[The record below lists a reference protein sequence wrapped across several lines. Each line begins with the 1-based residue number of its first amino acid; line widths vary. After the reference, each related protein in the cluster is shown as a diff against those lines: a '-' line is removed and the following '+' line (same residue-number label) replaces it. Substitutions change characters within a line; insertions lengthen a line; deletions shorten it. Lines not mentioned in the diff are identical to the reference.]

1 MKWIESGN
9 PSSSLWI
16 VGEAPG
22 RDEIDGGAPFLGASG
37 QLLTQLLGE
46 AGLNRSDFF
55 ITNVCHERPPNNDIS
70 SFFAIKTAAKAEH
83 LPDYN
88 GHYPRE
94 PVQSGLAHLNSL
106 LLEHHPS
113 FILAFGNTAL
123 WALTGLWGILKW
135 RASILLTTANSGR
148 EGIKLIPTFHPA
160 AILHDWP
167 LRNIV
172 LQDLRRARRES
183 LFPEI
188 HYPAWQ
194 FTIRPTI
201 DQALNALSALQ
212 ARLLDEN
219 EEPVWLS
226 CDIETRKPQI
236 SCVGIAW
243 DNLHAICIPLM
254 DNKSPE
260 GYWSAGEERLIV
272 RALRDVLTHPKVRLI
287 FQNGAYDLQYFAKQY
302 GFLPRIA
309 DDTMLMQHVAFTGMR
324 KGLDFIASLY
334 CEYYRYWKDD
344 GKEIAITGDE
354 DKHWSY
360 NCEDCVRTFECWKV
374 LRRILKS
381 FGLEEQY
388 RFQMDDVFPIVLRIM
403 LRGVRIDQCRKATV
417 RHELN
422 DFILRGQAWLHQVLG
437 HDLNVRSTH
446 QMQLLFYNDFHI
458 PPVISRKTGSPTLDD
473 EALDKIVRKQ
483 PFLRPLIQMI
493 RDIRSAGVTISN
505 VLNARISSDGRAR
518 CTYNLAGTETLR
530 LSSSEDSFGEGF
542 NLQNLTKG
550 NEE

>member
-1 MKWIESGN
+1 MKWLESGN
-9 PSSSLWI
+9 PSSSLWL

-22 RDEIDGGAPFLGASG
+22 RDEIDAGAPFVGASG
-37 QLLTQLLGE
+37 RLLTELLGE
-46 AGLNRSDFF
+46 AGFTRRDFF
-55 ITNVCHERPPNNDIS
+55 ITNVCHEMPPGNEIS
-70 SFFAIKTAAKAEH
+70 AFFATKTAAKAEH
-83 LPDYN
+83 LSDW
-88 GHYPRE
+88 GGRYPRE
-94 PVQSGLAHLNSL
+94 PILAGLHRLNSL
-106 LLEHHPS
+106 LREHHPS

-123 WALTGLWGILKW
+123 WALTSLWGIVKW
-135 RASILLTTANSGR
+135 RGSVLLVAQGAT
-148 EGIKLIPTFHPA
+148 KLIPTFHPA
-160 AILHDWP
+160 AILREWS

-188 HYPAWQ
+188 RYPAWQ
-194 FTIRPTI
+194 FTIRPTS

-212 ARLLDEN
+212 ARLSDEN
-219 EEPVWLS
+219 KEPVWLS

-243 DNLHAICIPLM
+243 DKLHAICIPLM

-260 GYWSAGEERLIV
+260 GYWSAEEECLIV

-287 FQNGAYDLQYFAKQY
+287 FQNGAYDLQYFVKQY

-360 NCEDCVRTFECWKV
+360 NCEDCVRTFECWEV
-374 LRRILKS
+374 LQRILKS
-381 FGLEEQY
+381 FNLEKQY
-388 RFQMDDVFPIVLRIM
+388 RFQMDDVFPIVLKMM
-403 LRGVRIDQCRKATV
+403 LRGVRIDQDRKATV

-422 DFILRGQAWLHQVLG
+422 DFILKGQAWLRQVLG
-437 HDLNVRSTH
+437 HDLNVRSTR
-446 QMQLLFYNDFHI
+446 QMQLLFYDDFRI
-458 PPVISRKTGSPTLDD
+458 PPVISRKTGNPTLDD
-473 EALDKIVRKQ
+473 EALDKIVQKQ
-483 PFLRPLIQMI
+483 PVLRPLIQMI

-505 VLNARISSDGRAR
+505 VLDAPISSDGRAR
-518 CTYNLAGTETLR
+518 CTYNIAGTETLR
-530 LSSSEDSFGEGF
+530 LSSSEDPFGEGF